1 MACASHREEPDPQA
15 PRRVV
20 RLLTGGVL
28 ATILLV
34 TAAIGREAGGL
45 FDWLFRGK
53 DPQRMEV
60 PSSQASA
67 PLGTVGL
74 RVEGMVCYS

>member
-1 MACASHREEPDPQA
+1 MTCASHREDPDPQA

-20 RLLTGGVL
+20 MLLAGCVL

-34 TAAIGREAGGL
+34 IAAIGTEAGGL

-67 PLGTVGL
+67 PLATVSL